1 MRLTHQNQLE
11 GADMRKVIDTG
22 LPEGKSP
29 VELAAIGNGTLYVCS
44 IPSLPDGSI
53 VKGDITAQTEQTLLN
68 LKRSVEAAGAT
79 MDDVVQVQV
88 FLTSDVHFLGM
99 NAAYGKFFNKPYPV
113 RATFIAGLIV
123 PGAVI
128 EVLAQADVSGLSK

>member
-1 MRLTHQNQLE
+1 MRE
-11 GADMRKVIDTG
+11 VIDTG
-22 LPEGKSP
+22 LPQGKSP

-53 VKGDITAQTEQTLLN
+53 EPGDVAAQTEQTLKN
-68 LKRSVEAAGAT
+68 LKQSVEAAGAT

-88 FLTSDVHFLGM
+88 FLTSQDHFSAM
-99 NAAYGKFFNKPYPV
+99 NSVYAKFFKQPYPV

-123 PGAVI
+123 PGAHI
-128 EVLAQADVSGLSK
+128 EILAQADVSKVRG